1 MSNAAGLGK
10 RTSSAL
16 AEVVLEI
23 SLLRNIN
30 PSMGWVVEYT
40 DEFGA
45 WWDTLTEAEQIT
57 VAAHV
62 QKLESRGP
70 NLPFP

>member
-1 MSNAAGLGK
+1 
-10 RTSSAL
+10 
-16 AEVVLEI
+16 
-23 SLLRNIN
+23 
-30 PSMGWVVEYT
+30 MGWVVEYT

-57 VAAHV
+57 VAAYV

-70 NLPFP
+70 NLPFQ

>member
-1 MSNAAGLGK
+1 
-10 RTSSAL
+10 
-16 AEVVLEI
+16 
-23 SLLRNIN
+23 
-30 PSMGWVVEYT
+30 MGWVVEYT

-70 NLPFP
+70 NLPFQ